1 ELRSLLD
8 RVGIGAVFV
17 THDQDEALSLAGRV
31 AVMHTG
37 HIAQIGTPRGLYDA
51 PASIAVARAV
61 GEANILRGQARSGT
75 VTCALGELPG
85 SGPDGDV
92 SVVVRPEALVLGDE
106 GTPARIVA
114 RDYVGREEVVWIA
127 VDG

>member
-1 ELRSLLD
+1 
-8 RVGIGAVFV
+8 
-17 THDQDEALSLAGRV
+17 
-31 AVMHTG
+31 
-37 HIAQIGTPRGLYDA
+37 
-51 PASIAVARAV
+51 V

-75 VTCALGELPG
+75 VTCALGELPV

-114 RDYVGREEVVWIA
+114 RDYVGREEVGWIA
-127 VDG
+127 VDGADEPLSCRLWPGEASEATHVSVRAPVCWVGV